1 MYKLIALDMDG
12 TLLREDG
19 TISERTRKAIAAAR
33 EQGVRVVLASGR
45 PLEGLERYLNELELN
60 SHDDYV
66 LSYNGSLV
74 QNVGSRQVIRSHILS
89 GADARQLFDVSQAV
103 GVNIHAFSRQQGL
116 ITPRS
121 STYTELEGSINGLPL
136 TELDFASLEP
146 EHEIIKIM
154 LIDEPEVLARG
165 VAALP
170 AALYEQYTVVQSA
183 PFFLEFLNKQSN
195 KGSGLAALAAHLDIQ
210 ADEIICVG
218 DAGNDRHMLEYAGL
232 AVAMGNASPDIKAIA
247 DFISHSNEEDGVA
260 HVIETFILSA

>member
-19 TISERTRKAIAAAR
+19 TISERTRQAIGAAR
-33 EQGVRVVLASGR
+33 DKGVKVVLASGR
-45 PLEGLERYLNELELN
+45 PLEGLERYLEELALT
-60 SHDDYV
+60 SHEDYV

-89 GADARQLFDVSQAV
+89 GADAHHLFRVSQEV
-103 GVNIHAFSRQQGL
+103 GVNIHAFSRQHGL
-116 ITPRS
+116 ITPRT
-121 STYTELEGSINGLPL
+121 STYTELERSINGVTL
-136 TELDFASLEP
+136 TELDFTSLEP

-154 LIDEPEVLARG
+154 LIDEPEVLAQG
-165 VAALP
+165 KAALP
-170 AALYEQYTVVQSA
+170 EALYEQYTVVQSA

-195 KGSGLAALAAHLDIQ
+195 KGSGLASLAEHLHIEP
-210 ADEIICVG
+210 AEIICVG

-232 AVAMGNASPDIKAIA
+232 GVAMGNASPDIKAIA

-260 HVIETFILSA
+260 HVIETFILQA